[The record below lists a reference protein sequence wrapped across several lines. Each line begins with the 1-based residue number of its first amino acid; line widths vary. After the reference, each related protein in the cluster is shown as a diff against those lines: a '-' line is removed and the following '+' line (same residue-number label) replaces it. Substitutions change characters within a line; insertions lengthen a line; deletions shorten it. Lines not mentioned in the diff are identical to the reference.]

1 MPHVIV
7 EYSANIEADVS
18 PQRLLDDFHWA
29 ALATGI
35 SEPVGVRT
43 RLERREFYKIS
54 DDGGDNAF
62 VNITARLRT
71 GRSVEQRKGLLQ
83 ALLAQANETLA
94 PAFAARP
101 LALSIEVQE
110 IDPEMRVLRNGLRE
124 QAKKGAA

>member
-7 EYSANIEADVS
+7 EYSANIEADVP
-18 PQRLLDDFHWA
+18 PQRLLDDFHAA

-35 SEPVGVRT
+35 SEPIGVRT

-62 VNITARLRT
+62 VNITARLRA